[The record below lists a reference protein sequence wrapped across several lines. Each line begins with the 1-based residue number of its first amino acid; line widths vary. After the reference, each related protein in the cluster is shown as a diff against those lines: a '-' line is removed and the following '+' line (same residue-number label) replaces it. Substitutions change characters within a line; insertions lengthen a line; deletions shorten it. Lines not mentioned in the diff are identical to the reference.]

1 MIIAEI
7 KTKQGW
13 SRAEVTEGDEQS
25 LRIRARV
32 AGSRVGFAAFER
44 LVNGTWRGPDG
55 EPLRLRLAA

>member
-7 KTKQGW
+7 RTEQGW
-13 SRAEVTEGDEQS
+13 DRAEVVEGDQQS

-32 AGSRVGFAAFER
+32 AGTRVGFALFER
-44 LVNGTWRGPDG
+44 LVNGTWRGPAG